1 MDKIGNM
8 ITSIRNAGAIS
19 KEKIEIPYSKMSLA
33 VANLLKEE
41 GYLKA
46 VHDKKDTYKIEIV
59 LEYGDKGE
67 SKIRE
72 MKRISKLGRRVYYKI
87 ADIQRVKNGYGNIIL
102 STPQGIM
109 TGRAARAKS
118 TGGEALFEIF

>member
-1 MDKIGNM
+1 MDIIANL

-19 KEKIEIPYSKMSLA
+19 KEIIEVPYSKMTLA

-46 VHDKKDTYKIEIV
+46 VHEKSDIYKIEIV
-59 LEYGDKGE
+59 LEYGARGE
-67 SKIRE
+67 HKIRE
-72 MKRISKLGRRVYYKI
+72 MKRISKPGRRVYYKI
-87 ADIQRVKNGYGNIIL
+87 TDINRVKNGYGNVIL

-109 TGRAARAKS
+109 TGRTARAKN

>member
-109 TGRAARAKS
+109 TGKEARAKQ
-118 TGGEALFEIF
+118 TGGEVLFEIF